1 MGVPQVKELEAE
13 LVSAENRILFLND
26 ETQIVKEQLS
36 NLDTGYFEE
45 ESEGKEAISRI
56 GFLKRWAYN

>member
-36 NLDTGYFEE
+36 NLDTGYFEG
-45 ESEGKEAISRI
+45 ESEGKEVISRI
-56 GFLKRWAYN
+56 GFLKR